1 MACSLLSLRVLIT
14 YEQVGERMIPAL
26 DDLTDVMDFLCSV
39 PFLGY
44 VKSQS
49 PSPLQIIQNRD
60 TLFLGSFFL
69 FRNCTLASGIDLESL
84 GAG

>member
-1 MACSLLSLRVLIT
+1 MACSLLSLRVLMT

-44 VKSQS
+44 I
-49 PSPLQIIQNRD
+49 PM
-60 TLFLGSFFL
+60 
-69 FRNCTLASGIDLESL
+69 
-84 GAG
+84 